1 VDQPYPL
8 VLLPSLLCPLALLCP
23 VPCLGVFS
31 ASNAFIVGALFRP
44 ALDVI
49 TCIIAGAVDGGG
61 GIKALPT
68 ACSSS
73 SSSSSSWRAQQD
85 GRGVVLVAVLLTA
98 GRMSGILL
106 RGGVGGEGEEEER
119 EEEEREEEERE
130 EEEREEEEREEE
142 EREEEEREEEER
154 EEEERE
160 EEE

>member
-8 VLLPSLLCPLALLCP
+8 ALLPPLLCPLALLCP
-23 VPCLGVFS
+23 VPRLGVFS

-61 GIKALPT
+61 IIKASST

-73 SSSSSSWRAQQD
+73 SSSSSSWRARQD

-98 GRMSGILL
+98 GGVSGILL
-106 RGGVGGEGEEEER
+106 RGGVGGGGEGGEGEGEGG
-119 EEEEREEEERE
+119 
-130 EEEREEEEREEE
+130 
-142 EREEEEREEEER
+142 
-154 EEEERE
+154 
-160 EEE
+160 